1 MIGREVPQMAHQPLT
16 DMTQKVLII
25 GSSNTDM
32 VVKTEQFPKPGETV
46 LGGTFLMN
54 PGGKGANQAVAA
66 ARLGAD
72 VRFVAKT
79 GNDIFGKQARDGFLK
94 EGIDTRFMTESDDL
108 ASGIALIT
116 VNTQG
121 QNEIVVASGANMD
134 LHPADIPDDAF
145 EGIEIALFQLEI
157 PAETVRW
164 ALAKCAERQV
174 RAIVNPA
181 PAMHLGAEFLR
192 GLYLITPNETE
203 TELITGIAVESEVA
217 PKKAAR
223 YLSGQGVQNV
233 IITLGSKGIYLA
245 SESFTGIISAP
256 VVEAVDSTAA
266 GDVFNGALLKALA
279 DGATLEEA
287 SRFACRAAAI
297 SVTRMG
303 AQSSA
308 PYQHELDSFQEHA

>member
-1 MIGREVPQMAHQPLT
+1 MK
-16 DMTQKVLII
+16 QKVLII

-32 VVKTEQFPKPGETV
+32 VVKTAHFPKPGETV

-79 GNDIFGKQARDGFLK
+79 GNDIFGKQAREGFEK
-94 EGIDTRFMTESDDL
+94 ERIDTAFMTESADL
-108 ASGIALIT
+108 SSGVALIT
-116 VNTQG
+116 VNAQG

-134 LHPADIPDDAF
+134 LHPGDIPDNAF
-145 EGIEIALFQLEI
+145 ENVELALFQLEI
-157 PAETVRW
+157 PGETVLW
-164 ALAKCAERQV
+164 ALGQCAQKKI
-174 RAIVNPA
+174 RAILNPA
-181 PAMHLGAEFLR
+181 PGMPLDAQFLH

-203 TELITGIAVESEVA
+203 TELITGITVESEETLQQ
-217 PKKAAR
+217 AAR
-223 YLSGQGVQNV
+223 YLSDRGVQNV
-233 IITLGSKGIYLA
+233 VITLGSKGIYLA
-245 SESFTGIISAP
+245 SEAFTGIIPAM

-279 DGATLEEA
+279 DGETLEEA
-287 SRFACRAAAI
+287 CRFASRAAAI

-308 PYQHELDSFQEHA
+308 PYQHELDSF